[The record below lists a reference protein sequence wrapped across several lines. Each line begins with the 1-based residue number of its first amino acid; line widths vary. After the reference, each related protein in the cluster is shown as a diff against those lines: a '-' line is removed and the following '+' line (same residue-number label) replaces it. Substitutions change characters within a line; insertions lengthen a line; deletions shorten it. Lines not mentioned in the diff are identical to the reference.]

1 MRIGLLE
8 NDPGIREM
16 LEIALSL
23 RGHTVAGYA
32 DPFEFLRAFLSENT
46 YDVLLV
52 DYRPGADLPGDLV
65 VRVVRPNI
73 PCVLMST
80 TPRSW
85 FDTRLS
91 ALSDVPFLKKPLHP
105 HDLFLL
111 PLTAVAWR
119 HSPPLVY
126 ERSRRRLR
134 GASSYRRSSSGAL

>member
-1 MRIGLLE
+1 MNYASLCNVDWLEGVSIRIDLLE
-8 NDPGIREM
+8 NDPTILEM

-52 DYRPGADLPGDLV
+52 DYRPGADFLGDLV

-73 PCVLMST
+73 PRVLMST

-91 ALSDVPFLKKPLHP
+91 ALSDVPFLKKPFHLR
-105 HDLFLL
+105 DLFAAIDRCYLA
-111 PLTAVAWR
+111 PLSTAGV
-119 HSPPLVY
+119 
-126 ERSRRRLR
+126 
-134 GASSYRRSSSGAL
+134 